1 MEQIGIK
8 QLHKNIEFADY
19 KMIRG
24 EMVLSDYDCQIS
36 TQEFISLVNEVQ
48 LPSNVRH
55 YDFLGMIVN
64 QIVGE
69 YGKFKDAIIDTRD
82 IFHRTNTYETKL
94 HKVKE
99 FAHKKFDLELQKKK
113 LLEAGVTR
121 TNSLN
126 QRKRR
131 KNLRVGAKESTTY

>member
-24 EMVLSDYDCQIS
+24 EMVLSDYDYQIK

-82 IFHRTNTYETKL
+82 IFPERIHKRQNN
-94 HKVKE
+94 KVKE
-99 FAHKKFDLELQKKK
+99 FTQ
-113 LLEAGVTR
+113 
-121 TNSLN
+121 NI
-126 QRKRR
+126 
-131 KNLRVGAKESTTY
+131 